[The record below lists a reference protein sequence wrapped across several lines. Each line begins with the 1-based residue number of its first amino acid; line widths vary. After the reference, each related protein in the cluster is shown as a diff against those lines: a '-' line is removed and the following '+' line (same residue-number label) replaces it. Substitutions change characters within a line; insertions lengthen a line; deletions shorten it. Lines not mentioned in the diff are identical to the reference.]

1 MGACGTAPANYW
13 FHTNMLLLNSKK
25 MSKSDGNTISP
36 TELITGNSVHTSKAY
51 SPMVWRF
58 FTLQAHY
65 RSTLDITDDSL
76 QAAEKAYRRL
86 MESMRILKNMQL
98 DFAKES
104 AAKDETISSLI
115 AQMYQ
120 DMNDD
125 FNVPKTL
132 ASVFELCTIINSV
145 KDGHIS
151 AQSISELKWK
161 ELITHLEQFVFDI
174 FGLKDEN
181 DNNDSNTIDQLMK
194 LVIELRKTAR
204 ENKDWSSSDKI
215 RDVLKEAGIQLKDGK
230 DGTEW
235 MHVN

>member
-1 MGACGTAPANYW
+1 
-13 FHTNMLLLNSKK
+13 
-25 MSKSDGNTISP
+25 
-36 TELITGNSVHTSKAY
+36 
-51 SPMVWRF
+51 
-58 FTLQAHY
+58 
-65 RSTLDITDDSL
+65 
-76 QAAEKAYRRL
+76 
-86 MESMRILKNMQL
+86 MESMRTLKTFQA
-98 DFAKES
+98 DFSKES
-104 AAKDETISSLI
+104 GSKDEAINSLI
-115 AQMYQ
+115 AQMYL

-151 AQSISELKWK
+151 ADAISVKSWN
-161 ELITHLEQFVFDI
+161 ELIQHLDQFVFEI

-181 DNNDSNTIDQLMK
+181 DTNDSNTIEHLMK

-215 RDVLKEAGIQLKDGK
+215 RDMLKEAGIQLKDGK

-235 MHVN
+235 MHLN